1 MEGACSFP
9 ERLSG
14 LGRLKRQVVF
24 NEAMPPLSL
33 LSKKSSCFIRC
44 PPSVGIIKFP
54 QPHDRQ
60 AGHAKQRSE
69 VQSSVV
75 LRLYVFEFGAELRQ
89 E

>member
-9 ERLSG
+9 ERLSR

-24 NEAMPPLSL
+24 NEAMSYLSL
-33 LSKKSSCFIRC
+33 LSKISSCLESSRFRSLTIDKQAM
-44 PPSVGIIKFP
+44 PSK
-54 QPHDRQ
+54 
-60 AGHAKQRSE
+60 E

-89 E
+89 EWAGLTARRS